1 MQEYYTYFL
10 GLLFVAV
17 FFISQ
22 AFLLPTAG
30 KRVKNS
36 AIAKRLKESQAGLDT
51 ESRTLLNE
59 HYLKSLT
66 PLDRKLVSINFFSN
80 MKKNLE
86 LAGLEWSLTQVVTI
100 TLIVQVFTIFVLLFP
115 LNQPWYI
122 SLPISFIWW
131 FALSFY
137 VIKKTAARLSKF
149 EEQFPEALDIMKRM
163 LIVGSPITQAFNE
176 VGNELSEPI
185 RSEFKNTFNLLNY
198 GYDLRLAVMQ
208 MVERNPTVSMFAF
221 SSAVL
226 LQKETG
232 GNLAENIDKVSKVL
246 RGRFKLGRKIKT
258 LSAESKMSAWIL
270 ILVPFAVF
278 VMLNISNP
286 DFIAPLYN
294 DPKGI
299 KLVIFGMVGI
309 TVGALWIRKIINFEV

>member
-1 MQEYYTYFL
+1 MQEYYLYFL

-17 FFISQ
+17 FFVSQ

-30 KRVKNS
+30 KKIKNKVL
-36 AIAKRLKESQAGLDT
+36 ARRLKDSQSGLDS

-59 HYLKSLT
+59 HYMKSLS
-66 PLDRKLVSINFFSN
+66 PFDRKLVRMNFFSN

-86 LAGLEWSLTQVVTI
+86 LAGLQWSLSQVV
-100 TLIVQVFTIFVLLFP
+100 IVISIFQVCTIFILIIINYPVYLV
-115 LNQPWYI
+115 
-122 SLPISFIWW
+122 LPISFFWW
-131 FALSFY
+131 LAMWFY
-137 VIKKTAARLSKF
+137 MVKKTATRLSHF

-163 LIVGSPITQAFNE
+163 LLVGSPITQAFKE
-176 VGNELSEPI
+176 VGEELSDPI
-185 RSEFKNTFNLLNY
+185 SREFYNTFNLLNY
-198 GYDLRLAVMQ
+198 GYDLRLAIMQ

-232 GNLAENIDKVSKVL
+232 GNLAENLDKVSKVL

-270 ILVPFAVF
+270 ILVPFVVF
-278 VMLNISNP
+278 IMLNIINP
-286 DFIAPLYN
+286 EFISPLYE
-294 DPKGI
+294 DPRGI
-299 KLVIFGMVGI
+299 KLVMAGI
-309 TVGALWIRKIINFEV
+309 LGIVIGALWIRKIINFEV

>member
-1 MQEYYTYFL
+1 MQEYYLYFL

-17 FFISQ
+17 FFVSQ

-30 KRVKNS
+30 KKIKNKVL
-36 AIAKRLKESQAGLDT
+36 ARRLKDSQSGLDS

-59 HYLKSLT
+59 HYMKSLS
-66 PLDRKLVSINFFSN
+66 PFDRKLVRMNFFSN

-86 LAGLEWSLTQVVTI
+86 LAGLQWSLSQVV
-100 TLIVQVFTIFVLLFP
+100 IVISILQVCTIFILLIINHP
-115 LNQPWYI
+115 VYLV
-122 SLPISFIWW
+122 LPISFFWW
-131 FALSFY
+131 LAMWFY
-137 VIKKTAARLSKF
+137 MVKKTATRLSHF

-163 LIVGSPITQAFNE
+163 LLVGSPITQAFKE
-176 VGNELSEPI
+176 VGEELSDPI
-185 RSEFKNTFNLLNY
+185 SREFYNTFNLLNY
-198 GYDLRLAVMQ
+198 GYDLRLAIMQ

-232 GNLAENIDKVSKVL
+232 GNLAENLDKVSKVL

-270 ILVPFAVF
+270 ILVPFVVF
-278 VMLNISNP
+278 IMLNIINP
-286 DFIAPLYN
+286 EFISPLYE
-294 DPKGI
+294 DPRGI
-299 KLVIFGMVGI
+299 KLVMAGI
-309 TVGALWIRKIINFEV
+309 LGIVIGALWIRKIINFEV